1 MKSRCHLANTK
12 RIPIGILCLL
22 FIINALSANEIDQN
36 DASSKQGLVA
46 AYDFT
51 SNSGNLVMDRSGAKP
66 LVNLLINEPR
76 NVLRANGSIKF
87 IKGTTARSMTPPSK
101 IINAL
106 KGSNT
111 ISVEVWFKPSN
122 LKQDGPARLIT
133 ISGGTSDRNFT
144 IGQEGRS
151 LQARV
156 RTTSTSKNG
165 LPALESNALLTTK
178 VTHAVYSFNRGRAKL
193 YINGRLVKEQKIS
206 GTFDNWDKNFKIS
219 IGNEVSNNRPWL
231 GTIYYAAIYN
241 RELNPNEITARYEA
255 GKDKRGVPVIDKVA
269 ENSKLFE
276 RSIAPILAN
285 HCLECHDAANAKG
298 DLDLSRKITA
308 FADEGIIASGHSSKS
323 LLWESVS
330 KNEMPKKR
338 PPLTDKEKKSLKDWL
353 DGGANWTLK
362 SIDPAVYVH
371 EEKTQKHW
379 IRRLTVEEYISTVN
393 ATMGVDISKEALEIL
408 PADLRAD
415 GFSNTAYNLNV
426 DLEHVLAYSQLAS
439 KIITKI
445 DIKKFAQRFS
455 NNQSFTDKN
464 MAQFLEKLGL
474 WVLRGPLEK
483 KEIVIY
489 RGITTTAVA
498 SGANYQEA
506 IALVLEAMLQSPRFI
521 YRIEDN
527 NSGEIVSDTELAVRL
542 SYLIW
547 GSSPDKALYDAT
559 LKGNFSDP
567 ETIRSHVDR
576 MLGDPRAIDQS
587 IRFLRQWLNL
597 DSLANLRPDKKHF
610 PEWEPQLAED
620 MDSETVAFF
629 KEVIWEKKLPMSQL
643 LNAQF
648 TYLTPKLAKH
658 YGIREKDS
666 NELARYDLS
675 EVPSRGGLL
684 TQGSTLTIGGD
695 EASMVTR
702 GLFVLHDLLRGVVK
716 DPPPCVDTTPVPI
729 KPGLSQRLIA
739 EKRIS
744 NKNCGGCHSRFEP
757 LAFGLERFDGLGT
770 YMKNDSL
777 GNLLREDGKIL
788 IPGEATPLSYE
799 SSAKL
804 MDLLSQSDRVSHSLT
819 WKITQF
825 AMGRP
830 LGAKDVS
837 KVDKIH
843 QRAKNNG
850 STYPSIIHAIATSDL
865 IHSKE
870 IQENK

>member
-1 MKSRCHLANTK
+1 MRNMRN
-12 RIPIGILCLL
+12 RIVRKLLVIGLIKFVVLY
-22 FIINALSANEIDQN
+22 
-36 DASSKQGLVA
+36 ASTFASDKATSKQGLLAV
-46 AYDFT
+46 YDFT
-51 SNSGNLVMDRSGAKP
+51 SSSGNLVMDRSEVKP
-66 LVNLLINEPR
+66 LVNLLINEPHKVR
-76 NVLRANGSIKF
+76 RAKGSIKF
-87 IKGTTARSMTPPSK
+87 AKGTVARSVKSPSK
-101 IINAL
+101 IINPL
-106 KGSNT
+106 KGSST
-111 ISVEVWFKPSN
+111 ISAEIWFKPSN
-122 LKQDGPARLIT
+122 LKQDGPARLLT

-151 LQARV
+151 MQVRV
-156 RTTSTSKNG
+156 RTNRTSKNG
-165 LPALESNALLTTK
+165 MPALESSALLTTQ
-178 VTHAVYSFNRGRAKL
+178 VTHAVYSFHNERARL

-206 GTFDNWDKNFKIS
+206 GTFDNWDENFKLS
-219 IGNEVSNNRPWL
+219 IGNEVSNDRPWL

-241 RELNPNEITARYEA
+241 RELNPNEITAQYEA
-255 GKDKRGVPVIDKVA
+255 GKNEKGAPVIDKVA

-285 HCLECHDAANAKG
+285 QCLECHDAANAKG

-308 FADEGIIASGHSSKS
+308 FADEEIIAPGHSSKS

-330 KNEMPKKR
+330 KDEMPKKR
-338 PPLTDKEKKSLKDWL
+338 PPLTDKEKKSLKEWL
-353 DGGANWTLK
+353 DGGAHWTLK
-362 SIDPAVYVH
+362 SIDPAAYVH
-371 EEKTQKHW
+371 EEKPQRHW
-379 IRRLTVEEYISTVN
+379 IRRLTVEEYISTVS
-393 ATMGVDISKEALEIL
+393 ATMGIDISKEALEIL
-408 PADLRAD
+408 PTDLRAD
-415 GFSNTAYNLNV
+415 GFSNTAYNLSV

-439 KIITKI
+439 KILKKI
-445 DIKKFAQRFS
+445 DVKKFARRFTS
-455 NNQSFTDKN
+455 DQSFTDKN
-464 MAQFLEKLGL
+464 MANLLDKLGH

-498 SGANYQEA
+498 GGTNYEKA
-506 IALVLEAMLQSPRFI
+506 IGLVLEAMLQSPRFI

-527 NSGEIVSDTELAVRL
+527 NSGEIVSDNELAVRF

-547 GSSPDKALYDAT
+547 GSSPDKALYDAA
-559 LKGNFSDP
+559 LKGTLSDP
-567 ETIRSHVDR
+567 EIIRSHVNR
-576 MLGDPRAIDQS
+576 MLGDPRSIDQS

-597 DSLANLRPDKKHF
+597 DSLVNLRPDKKHF
-610 PEWEPQLAED
+610 PDWDSQLAKD
-620 MDSETVAFF
+620 MDLETVAFF

-648 TYLTPKLAKH
+648 TYLTPKLANH
-658 YGIREKDS
+658 YGIKTKDNS
-666 NELARYDLS
+666 NLIRYDLS

-729 KPGLSQRLIA
+729 KSGVSQRLIA

-744 NKNCGGCHSRFEP
+744 NKNCGGCHSRIEP

-770 YMKNDSL
+770 YREKDSF

-788 IPGEATPLSYE
+788 IPGEAEPLNYK
-799 SSAKL
+799 SSAEL
-804 MDLLSQSDRVSHSLT
+804 MNLLSQSDRVSHSLT

-850 STYPSIIHAIATSDL
+850 GTYQSIIHAIANSEL
-865 IHSKE
+865 IHTKE
-870 IQENK
+870 LQENK